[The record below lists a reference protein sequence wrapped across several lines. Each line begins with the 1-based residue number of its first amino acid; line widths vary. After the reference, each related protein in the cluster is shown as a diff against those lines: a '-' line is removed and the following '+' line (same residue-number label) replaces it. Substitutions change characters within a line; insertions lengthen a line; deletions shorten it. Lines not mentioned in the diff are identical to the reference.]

1 MIKESYY
8 SNETRMRQVAKA
20 YDMWLAAL
28 LVLISQQQAS
38 FCRIRRDISSS
49 AGRREC
55 TLV

>member
-38 FCRIRRDISSS
+38 FCRIRPDISSS